1 MQVVES
7 AVGAPVNAEVFAMVL
22 LPVGVGVGVGVG
34 VVGGVVGG
42 VGGVGVWLE
51 HSGVV
56 MARSVLVL
64 ARRESAWRTVAS
76 KTFWAAVIGAAE
88 PVPECDDEPV
98 ELAVPVVPPVLVLPV
113 LLLAVP
119 AVVPPVPVL
128 AAVPVTLL
136 VPVVPPVLVLL
147 VLLPVVPAAPPVP
160 VAAETWPDCAW
171 TRVRLALATWPWA
184 VAMAYFREVVSKVAR
199 TWPAVTLSPMVTGT
213 VATIPDTAKDTV
225 AALEGCVV
233 PVACSVCVTG

>member
-7 AVGAPVNAEVFAMVL
+7 AVGALVNAEVFAMVL
-22 LPVGVGVGVGVG
+22 LPVGVPVG
-34 VVGGVVGG
+34 VVGGVGVGV

-76 KTFWAAVIGAAE
+76 KTFWAAVIGAVE

-98 ELAVPVVPPVLVLPV
+98 ELAVPVVPPVLVLLV

-119 AVVPPVPVL
+119 AVVPPVPAL
-128 AAVPVTLL
+128 AAVPV
-136 VPVVPPVLVLL
+136 P
-147 VLLPVVPAAPPVP
+147 
-160 VAAETWPDCAW
+160 
-171 TRVRLALATWPWA
+171 
-184 VAMAYFREVVSKVAR
+184 
-199 TWPAVTLSPMVTGT
+199 
-213 VATIPDTAKDTV
+213 
-225 AALEGCVV
+225 
-233 PVACSVCVTG
+233 